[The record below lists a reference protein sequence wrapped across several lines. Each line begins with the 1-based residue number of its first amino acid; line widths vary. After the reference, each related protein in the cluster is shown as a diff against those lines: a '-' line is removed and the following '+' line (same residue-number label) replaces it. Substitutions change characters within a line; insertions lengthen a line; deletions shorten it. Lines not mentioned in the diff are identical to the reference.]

1 MAGSKRVKKQL
12 SKEVSKRDRE
22 NVTIRMSKSL
32 FKKVKHYAVDNE
44 KSLSD
49 VIEEALLDYIKK

>member
-1 MAGSKRVKKQL
+1 MAGSKRAKKQS

-22 NVTIRMSKSL
+22 NVTIRMSKAL

-49 VIEEALLDYIKK
+49 VIEEALLDYLRK